1 MGFLVVVFTI
11 LPSVAIGIRRL
22 HDLNASGWWIL
33 TWDIPFFGFISMIV
47 IGYQKSD
54 IGNNE
59 FGPDPYGN

>member
-1 MGFLVVVFTI
+1 MEFLVVVFTI
-11 LPSVAIGIRRL
+11 LHSGIRRL

-47 IGYQKSD
+47 IACRKSD
-54 IGNNE
+54 IGNNK